1 MPRTAK
7 IVACALTICL
17 GIILSS
23 PVHAADELP
32 DLADRAQASVVS
44 IVAENAHAT
53 PQANGTTKPNLS
65 YLTGM
70 VLSADG
76 YFITAFRF
84 IDDTSKITVT
94 LSDGRQVAAQI
105 AGRDARTQI
114 ALLKETSLKGLTPVH
129 FGDAHQMRRGF
140 AYFSIGN
147 FNSLQN
153 SLSTGIIA
161 AIRPTGGPL
170 PHTLFQTDTIVPSGG
185 VGAPLFNMKG
195 EVIGM
200 FTGNFSSNN
209 VAGLAV
215 PSDIIKGVAE
225 RLQKSGVIDRGW
237 MGVQVRKATD
247 QEATAATLERGT
259 GLMLVRVIDGAPAVR
274 SGLAPGDIIA
284 TFNGQPIRDVAW
296 FAWAV
301 ADQASN
307 TEVTLGI
314 VRKNARSDVKVK
326 LAPLPDPQL
335 VPPSPSSSSTSSSS
349 SSSSPSAAPATPADA
364 ARNCLRFVPS
374 VGMTVAVACDEQ

>member
-1 MPRTAK
+1 MMCTTK
-7 IVACALTICL
+7 IAAGALTICL
-17 GIILSS
+17 GAFLGS
-23 PVHAADELP
+23 PAPAADELP
-32 DLADRAQASVVS
+32 DLADHAQASVVS
-44 IVAENAHAT
+44 IVAENAYPT
-53 PQANGTTKPNLS
+53 PQANVDTKKSNLS

-76 YFITAFRF
+76 YIITAFRF
-84 IDDTSKITVT
+84 IDGASKITVT

-105 AGRDARTQI
+105 AGRDPRTQI
-114 ALLKETSLKGLTPVH
+114 ALLKETALKGLSPVH
-129 FGDAHQMRRGF
+129 FGDAHQMRRGLT
-140 AYFSIGN
+140 YFSIGN
-147 FNSLQN
+147 FNGLQN
-153 SLSTGIIA
+153 SLSTGIIT

-200 FTGNFSSNN
+200 FTGNFSSNA
-209 VAGLAV
+209 AGLAL
-215 PSDIIKGVAE
+215 PSNIIKDVAE
-225 RLQKSGVIDRGW
+225 KLQKSGVIDRGW

-247 QEATAATLERGT
+247 QEATTATLERGT

-274 SGLAPGDIIA
+274 SGLAAGDIIA

-296 FAWAV
+296 FAWAI

-307 TEVTLGI
+307 TEVTLGV
-314 VRKNARSDVKVK
+314 VRKSGRSDVKVK
-326 LAPLPDPQL
+326 LAPLPDPQP
-335 VPPSPSSSSTSSSS
+335 VTPSTSSSSTSASS
-349 SSSSPSAAPATPADA
+349 SSSSPSSAPATPADA

>member
-1 MPRTAK
+1 MRTAK
-7 IVACALTICL
+7 IAAGVLTICL
-17 GIILSS
+17 GMFWGS
-23 PVHAADELP
+23 PRPAADELP
-32 DLADRAQASVVS
+32 DLADHAQASVVS

-76 YFITAFRF
+76 YIITAFRF
-84 IDDTSKITVT
+84 IEDTSKITVT

-147 FNSLQN
+147 FNGLQN

-170 PHTLFQTDTIVPSGG
+170 PHTLFQTDIIVPSGG

-200 FTGNFSSNN
+200 FTGNFSSN

-215 PSDIIKGVAE
+215 PSNIIKDVAE
-225 RLQKSGVIDRGW
+225 KLQKSGVIDRGW

-314 VRKNARSDVKVK
+314 VRKNGRSDVKVK
-326 LAPLPDPQL
+326 LAPLPDPQ
-335 VPPSPSSSSTSSSS
+335 PAAPSPSSSATSSSS
-349 SSSSPSAAPATPADA
+349 SSSSPSTPTDA

>member
-1 MPRTAK
+1 MTPRASRITA
-7 IVACALTICL
+7 VTFCL
-17 GIILSS
+17 GIMLGS
-23 PVHAADELP
+23 AGLFAEELP

-44 IVAENAHAT
+44 IVAENAHPT
-53 PQANGTTKPNLS
+53 PQASVGTTRPNLS

-76 YFITAFRF
+76 YIITAFRF

-129 FGDAHQMRRGF
+129 FGDAHQMQRGF
-140 AYFSIGN
+140 NYFSIGN
-147 FNSLQN
+147 FNGLQN

-161 AIRPTGGPL
+161 ALRPTGGPL
-170 PHTLFQTDTIVPSGG
+170 PHTLFQTDIIVPSGG

-200 FTGNFSSNN
+200 FTGNFSSNA
-209 VAGLAV
+209 AGLAV
-215 PSDIIKGVAE
+215 PSNIIKDVAE
-225 RLQKSGVIDRGW
+225 KLQKSGVIDRGW

-247 QEATAATLERGT
+247 QEATTASLERGT

-274 SGLAPGDIIA
+274 SGLAAGDIIA
-284 TFNGQPIRDVAW
+284 TFNKQPIRDVAW
-296 FAWAV
+296 FAWAI

-307 TEVTLGI
+307 TDVTLGI
-314 VRKNARSDVKVK
+314 VRKNSRSEVKVK
-326 LAPLPDPQL
+326 LAPLPDPQP
-335 VPPSPSSSSTSSSS
+335 VTPTTTSSSAS
-349 SSSSPSAAPATPADA
+349 SSASAPTAPADA
-364 ARNCLRFVPS
+364 PRNCLRFVPS
-374 VGMTVAVACDEQ
+374 VGMTVAVACDE

>member
-1 MPRTAK
+1 MTPRASRITA
-7 IVACALTICL
+7 VTFCL
-17 GIILSS
+17 GIMLGS
-23 PVHAADELP
+23 AGLFAEELP

-44 IVAENAHAT
+44 IVAENAHPT
-53 PQANGTTKPNLS
+53 PQASVGTTRPNLS

-76 YFITAFRF
+76 YIITAFRF

-140 AYFSIGN
+140 NYFSIGN
-147 FNSLQN
+147 FNGLQN

-161 AIRPTGGPL
+161 ALRPTGGPL
-170 PHTLFQTDTIVPSGG
+170 PHTLFQTDIIVPSGG

-200 FTGNFSSNN
+200 FTGNFSSNA
-209 VAGLAV
+209 AGLAV
-215 PSDIIKGVAE
+215 PSNIIKDVAE
-225 RLQKSGVIDRGW
+225 KLQKSGVIDRGW

-247 QEATAATLERGT
+247 QEATTASLERGT

-274 SGLAPGDIIA
+274 SGLAAGDIIA

-296 FAWAV
+296 FAWAI
-301 ADQASN
+301 ADQPSN

-314 VRKNARSDVKVK
+314 VRKNGRSDVKVK
-326 LAPLPDPQL
+326 LAPLPDPQPVTQSTSSSATL
-335 VPPSPSSSSTSSSS
+335 SSSPPSSSSS
-349 SSSSPSAAPATPADA
+349 APATPADA

-374 VGMTVAVACDEQ
+374 VGMTVAVACDE